1 MGLFQH
7 KWAPWNEG
15 CVSPLPT
22 KVVTGIQSWA
32 ASQQGGQKKK
42 KKSKPSEGMKEKEK
56 REDYVGPQTTSCNL
70 NILNLK

>member
-1 MGLFQH
+1 MRVACLHYQQRSSLESRAGQH
-7 KWAPWNEG
+7 PNKEG
-15 CVSPLPT
+15 
-22 KVVTGIQSWA
+22 K
-32 ASQQGGQKKK
+32 KKK